1 MLGAYASLRFSAD
14 TQDESA
20 IALRNRVNHDL
31 TTLGNRILFFTLWWK
46 SLPEERAP
54 SARCPMPGPSPSS
67 ASSSTISAA

>member
-1 MLGAYASLRFSAD
+1 MLGAYASLRFSAN

-46 SLPEERAP
+46 SLPEERAAALAP
-54 SARCPMPGPSPSS
+54 DAAAEPEYRVLPRR
-67 ASSSTISAA
+67 SAAA